1 MKVEYCKSASTILIF
16 TRLHSNQYVFFK
28 IALLKVTSCNGM
40 FLKMQKSIL
49 LPEKIVEERI
59 VVLN

>member
-1 MKVEYCKSASTILIF
+1 MKVEYCKSASTILTF
-16 TRLHSNQYVFFK
+16 TRLHSNQCVFFK
-28 IALLKVTSCNGM
+28 LALLKVTSCKGM

-49 LPEKIVEERI
+49 LPEKMVEERI